1 MADTRSDNGINK
13 KIPYSLYK
21 KGSNMNTFAKQ
32 EPNRRFSGS
41 HEVIRNACL
50 RSQMDFDELDVKE
63 DTSNKVIYLDE
74 NGFGNIT
81 QVGRDFNVNFH
92 QWLRKPNIKSFV
104 DKFKEKKG
112 LSQIHY
118 VKWKNTFIHPVIVTL
133 LLEDLVNIRPDLEP
147 LRERLIWRFDLE
159 IDYGKKAWAIQSGE
173 LTEAEYYTV
182 NVDTKTPV
190 QVAENE
196 QVVKNIAQRIS
207 ELKDPL
213 GLRDSSNYIGYGQNM
228 FIKWLKERGYITKQS
243 FYEGG
248 QSYWHASPKMV
259 EQGYMINNRFK
270 AQNKAEVNQTKVT
283 PKGLAF
289 ILNEMDKEDTFVL

>member
-63 DTSNKVIYLDE
+63 DTSTTVRQLDE
-74 NGFGNIT
+74 NGWGNIT
-81 QVGRDFNVNFH
+81 EFARNFNVNFH
-92 QWLRKPNIKSFV
+92 QWLRKPDIKSFV
-104 DKFKEKKG
+104 DKFKEVKG
-112 LSQIHY
+112 LPQIHK
-118 VKWKNTFIHPVIVTL
+118 VSWKNTFIRPEIAL
-133 LLEDLVNIRPDLEP
+133 LFLEDLVNVRPDLEP
-147 LRERLIWRFDLE
+147 LRKRLIWRLDLE
-159 IDYGKKAWAIQSGE
+159 CDHGKKAWAIQSGE
-173 LTEAEYYTV
+173 LTEAEYYNV

-196 QVVKNIAQRIS
+196 QVVKNITQRIS
-207 ELKDPL
+207 ELKDSL
-213 GLRDSSNYIGYGQNM
+213 GLRDSSNYIGYGQTM

-289 ILNEMDKEDTFVL
+289 ILNEMNKENVFVL